1 MANKFEKGA
10 MIVGGVALA
19 GTATFGAYE
28 AGQNNALNQA
38 LNNRTLTAGGAMP
51 SYSPDATTLPSGV
64 VVTMPPATEAPVA
77 SADTVTPSASAE
89 SSAAVLSAI
98 KIESA
103 QAAAQR
109 FGADVYSSNPANWE
123 INNYGGAHLKET
135 ENAVKVK
142 TAGAVL
148 EGYFKAP
155 MIGANSA
162 LTLVADSSV
171 PMVEVNGATLWDFG
185 PANEKAGFQ
194 QVLGQVE
201 AKEPVEQ
208 PGVTVVPLCGD
219 LQPVNT
225 TSEALTK
232 IASAEQAAQLFGA
245 DSYSSN
251 PANWDINE
259 YGGAHLKETGTASL
273 VNLNGATLETWI
285 KGNRANGRDALTFV
299 VHANVGQMR
308 SDGGTFW
315 MFPNADGGFQ
325 QLQGQVIAK
334 EAVQQPDVTVLPAY
348 NCSVT
353 K

>member
-1 MANKFEKGA
+1 MANRNEKLLGA
-10 MIVGGVALA
+10 GLIVSTIGLAGVGGYAIGKDSQPSAIVNTSA
-19 GTATFGAYE
+19 GMPSNRPDVILPDGAIATFPTESAKPLVSPE
-28 AGQNNALNQA
+28 ASQA
-38 LNNRTLTAGGAMP
+38 I
-51 SYSPDATTLPSGV
+51 
-64 VVTMPPATEAPVA
+64 
-77 SADTVTPSASAE
+77 
-89 SSAAVLSAI
+89 LSAVR
-98 KIESA
+98 IESA

-109 FGADVYSSNPANWE
+109 FGADAYSSNPINWE
-123 INNYGGAHLKET
+123 INEYGGAHLKET

-155 MIGANSA
+155 MTGANSA

-185 PANEKAGFQ
+185 PANERAGFK

-225 TSEALTK
+225 VSEAVNK
-232 IASAEQAAQLFGA
+232 IASPEQAALMFGA
-245 DSYSSN
+245 DEYSKN
-251 PANWDINE
+251 PANWDINQ

-273 VNLNGATLETWI
+273 VNLSGATLETWI

-299 VHANVGQMR
+299 VHANVDQMR

-315 MFPNADGGFQ
+315 MFPNQDGGFQ
-325 QLQGQVIAK
+325 QLLGQVIAK
-334 EAVQQPDVTVLPAY
+334 EQVEQPDVTVLPAY
-348 NCSVT
+348 NCVANQ
-353 K
+353 

>member
-1 MANKFEKGA
+1 MANRNEKILGA
-10 MIVGGVALA
+10 GLIATSVGLA
-19 GTATFGAYE
+19 GLGGYTIGRDSQPSAIVNTSAGMPSNQPEITLPNGAIATFPTESAKP
-28 AGQNNALNQA
+28 LV
-38 LNNRTLTAGGAMP
+38 
-51 SYSPDATTLPSGV
+51 SPD
-64 VVTMPPATEAPVA
+64 
-77 SADTVTPSASAE
+77 
-89 SSAAVLSAI
+89 AVLSAVR
-98 KIESA
+98 IESA

-109 FGADVYSSNPANWE
+109 FGADAYSSNPSNWE
-123 INNYGGAHLKET
+123 INEYGGAHLKET

-185 PANEKAGFQ
+185 ADNERAGFK

-225 TSEALTK
+225 VSEAVNK
-232 IASAEQAAQLFGA
+232 IASPEQAALMFGA
-245 DSYSSN
+245 DAYSKNPSN
-251 PANWDINE
+251 WEINE
-259 YGGAHLKETGTASL
+259 YGGAHLKETGIASL

-299 VHANVGQMR
+299 VHANVDQMR

-315 MFPNADGGFQ
+315 MFANPDGGFQ
-325 QLQGQVIAK
+325 QLLGQVIAK
-334 EAVQQPDVTVLPAY
+334 EKVEQPDVTVLPAY
-348 NCSVT
+348 NCVANQ
-353 K
+353 